1 MNTQR
6 LDAVVL
12 ADQFEKDGFI
22 GSHRF
27 AQNEWCAKAAIELR
41 RLHQSAKEGWEY
53 ANKLAR
59 ELEEQHQQRSTIQN
73 DQPQAKMKNT
83 DAQFVGKSN
92 TVMRQSYTLMQ
103 PQYSKVTMHHLLK

>member
-1 MNTQR
+1 MNAQR

-12 ADQFEKDGFI
+12 ADQFEKNGFI

-41 RLHQSAKEGWEY
+41 RLHESAQEGWQY

-59 ELEEQHQQRSTIQN
+59 ELEEQHQRSTIQN
-73 DQPQAKMKNT
+73 DQSQAKMENT
-83 DAQFVGKSN
+83 NVQFVGKSN
-92 TVMRQSYTLMQ
+92 TAMQQSYTLMQ
-103 PQYSKVTMHHLLK
+103 PQYGKVTIHHLLK